1 MLSVVEAG
9 RYHNFTI
16 VSFWSGFPLYLL
28 FLPIAIGMHKRMLL
42 QSLTQTQISKD
53 LICKYKAKI

>member
-9 RYHNFTI
+9 R
-16 VSFWSGFPLYLL
+16 SGKKPSGFPLYLL

-42 QSLTQTQISKD
+42 QSLTQTLISKD